1 MVMRNVRSLGE
12 RELGVGY
19 RKISAQSTRPVIN
32 AQKEAL
38 KVATFVIISFFS
50 RQSWG
55 WNPGTFLCMD
65 SPGQLR
71 ETSNSY

>member
-1 MVMRNVRSLGE
+1 MIMRNIRSLGE

-19 RKISAQSTRPVIN
+19 MKISVQSTRPVIN

-38 KVATFVIISFFS
+38 KVAAFVIISFSS

>member
-12 RELGVGY
+12 RELGAGY
-19 RKISAQSTRPVIN
+19 TKISAQSTRPVIS

-38 KVATFVIISFFS
+38 KVTTFVINSFSF
-50 RQSWG
+50 RQHWG
-55 WNPGTFLCMD
+55 WNPGTFLYMD